1 MKRIVLIRHG
11 KAVMGGKDHE
21 RELDED
27 GIIQAQSLKSKLL
40 EIGLDNADIYSSPFR
55 RAIQTIKPFADIN
68 KNISIT
74 ESHQLE
80 EIHMPKDENLSKH
93 QVIEK
98 MWEDENFKIS
108 EGLSHRE
115 HFVKI
120 EPFLSNIFD
129 NFKSNNKDLVIIT
142 HGVLIGIIL
151 KFFFK
156 MSFGFNNWKTMSMPD
171 IYFLNFDDNNKFLEM
186 KRDISNI
193 ERIFTI

>member
-1 MKRIVLIRHG
+1 MTDVFQKLIEKKVKIRGSKYTGKWAEVDSLKDYMVMKKYLN
-11 KAVMGGKDHE
+11 HE
-21 RELDED
+21 KNSFNKTWKSGYGRKRSRKRALRKST
-27 GIIQAQSLKSKLL
+27 ISKSKLL

-55 RAIQTIKPFADIN
+55 RAIQTIKPFADTN

-142 HGVLIGIIL
+142 HGV
-151 KFFFK
+151 
-156 MSFGFNNWKTMSMPD
+156 
-171 IYFLNFDDNNKFLEM
+171 
-186 KRDISNI
+186 
-193 ERIFTI
+193 

>member
-1 MKRIVLIRHG
+1 
-11 KAVMGGKDHE
+11 
-21 RELDED
+21 
-27 GIIQAQSLKSKLL
+27 
-40 EIGLDNADIYSSPFR
+40 
-55 RAIQTIKPFADIN
+55 
-68 KNISIT
+68 
-74 ESHQLE
+74 
-80 EIHMPKDENLSKH
+80 MPKDENLSKH

-115 HFVKI
+115 HFDKI
-120 EPFLSNIFD
+120 KPFLSNIFD

-156 MSFGFNNWKTMSMPD
+156 MSFGFNKWKTMSMPD

-186 KRDISNI
+186 KRDNSNI

>member
-27 GIIQAQSLKSKLL
+27 GIIQAQSLKRKLL

-55 RAIQTIKPFADIN
+55 RAIQTIKPFADTN

-115 HFVKI
+115 HFDKI
-120 EPFLSNIFD
+120 KPFLSNIFD

-156 MSFGFNNWKTMSMPD
+156 MSFGFNKWKTMSMPD

-186 KRDISNI
+186 KRDNSNI